1 MNLFHSMN
9 MSTTGLTVN
18 RLQMNVISSNLSN
31 AYTTRTENGEPYRR
45 RILHLRTKAVED
57 FQAVLDGEV
66 RDKEKETF
74 FGVNVDQIDKDQ
86 TPFRKVYNP
95 GHPHA
100 DKQGFVSMPNVNT
113 MLEMANLVIAKRS
126 YEANVTAMKT
136 AKMMALKA
144 LEIGK

>member
-31 AYTTRTENGEPYRR
+31 AQTTRTENGEPYRR
-45 RILHLRTKAVED
+45 RLLHLRTKAVED
-57 FQAVLDGEV
+57 FQSVLDGEI

-74 FGVNVDQIDKDQ
+74 FGVNVDQIDKDM

-100 DKQGFVSMPNVNT
+100 DKQGFVSMPNVNV

-144 LEIGK
+144 LELGK

>member
-1 MNLFHSMN
+1 

-31 AYTTRTENGEPYRR
+31 AQTTRTENGEPYRR
-45 RILHLRTKAVED
+45 RLLHLRTKAVED
-57 FQAVLDGEV
+57 FQSVLDGEI

-74 FGVNVDQIDKDQ
+74 FGVNVDQIDKDM

-100 DKQGFVSMPNVNT
+100 DKQGFVSMPNVNV

-144 LEIGK
+144 LELGK

>member
-1 MNLFHSMN
+1 MN

-31 AYTTRTENGEPYRR
+31 AQTTRTENGEPYRR
-45 RILHLRTKAVED
+45 RLLHLRTKAVED
-57 FQAVLDGEV
+57 FQSVLDGEI

-74 FGVNVDQIDKDQ
+74 FGVNVDQIDKDM

-100 DKQGFVSMPNVNT
+100 DKQGFVSMPNVNV

-144 LEIGK
+144 LELGK

>member
-1 MNLFHSMN
+1 MNFFHSMN

-31 AYTTRTENGEPYRR
+31 ANTTRTENGEPYRR
-45 RILHLRTKAVED
+45 RLLHLRTKAVED
-57 FQAVLDGEV
+57 FQSVLDGEV
-66 RDKEKETF
+66 RDKNKDTF
-74 FGVNVDQIDKDQ
+74 YGVNVDKIDKDM

-100 DKQGFVSMPNVNT
+100 DKQGFVSMPNVNV

-126 YEANVTAMKT
+126 YDANVSAMKA
-136 AKMMALKA
+136 AKNMALKA

>member
-9 MSTTGLTVN
+9 ISTTGLTVN
-18 RLQMNVISSNLSN
+18 RLQMNVISTNLAN
-31 AYTTRTENGEPYRR
+31 ANTTRTESGEPYRR
-45 RILHLRTKAVED
+45 QLLHLRTKAVED
-57 FQAVLDGEV
+57 FQSVLDGQI
-66 RDKEKETF
+66 RDKNKDIF
-74 FGVNVDQIDKDQ
+74 YGVNVDSIDKDM

-126 YEANVTAMKT
+126 YDANATVMKT
-136 AKMMALKA
+136 AKAMALKA